1 MRISCACLAFVG
13 TGLTVHAAE
22 PPTLPPANGGDWLVT
37 PTTRTAGVFAGA
49 HPGEIA
55 LDNGLIRRTFRLD
68 AAGGVGA
75 CVSFEDLR
83 DGRQLLR
90 AVRPEAEVTLDG
102 KETPVGG
109 LVGQPIGNYF
119 LPEWT
124 AQGGPM
130 KPTPGAWRF
139 VSYDSGP
146 IEARFAYAPRKAW
159 VSRESPWPPKGV
171 HLQLKFSPPEGAAY
185 AGELVIHY
193 EMYDGLPVVCK
204 WFSLK
209 NTSGT
214 AFKVDSFASETLA
227 FVEAESSVDVN
238 PRPAL
243 PDVHIETD
251 FTTVAMMPEVAQR
264 ETVRWLPDPSYG
276 TQVGYDLKTPCL
288 MECRPPLGP
297 GKVVKPGEMFE
308 SFRTWILVQEGQDQT
323 RRTLALG
330 RMYRTLAP
338 WSQENPLIFHVR
350 SADPPAVRAAVDQAA
365 EVGFE
370 LLIMTFGSGFDI
382 ENTTPEYRKKI
393 KDLADYAHA
402 KGIALGG
409 YSLLASRS
417 IGPEDDVVNPAT
429 GKPGGFARFGNSP
442 CLGSPWADRY
452 FHALTTF
459 FEETGCDVLEH
470 DGSYPGDA
478 CASTKHPGHA
488 GLDDSRWTQWERITG
503 FYRWCRGRG
512 VYLNVP
518 DWYFMNGASKTG
530 MGYRE
535 TNWSLPREQQ
545 EIIERQ
551 NIADGTRFKTPS
563 MGWMFVPL
571 TEYQGGGAAATIE
584 PLKEHLDHY
593 ERRLQNLLGA
603 GVQACFRGPRLFDAP
618 ETRAMVAKWVGWYKA
633 RRAILESEMVLLRRA
648 DGRDWDGW
656 LHVNP
661 GLATCG
667 LAAVYNPLPEGVLR
681 EIRLPLRYTGLKGR
695 ASVRVGEGERRVLE
709 ADGEGAVVVRV
720 EIPARGMNWVE
731 VSAPE

>member
-1 MRISCACLAFVG
+1 MF
-13 TGLTVHAAE
+13 
-22 PPTLPPANGGDWLVT
+22 
-37 PTTRTAGVFAGA
+37 AGV

-55 LDNGLIRRTFRLD
+55 LDNGLIRRSFRLD

-90 AVRPEAEVTLDG
+90 AVRPEAEVTTDG
-102 KETPVGG
+102 KAIPVGG
-109 LVGQPIGNYF
+109 LVGQPVGNYL
-119 LPEWT
+119 LPQW
-124 AQGGPM
+124 ASAGGPM

-139 VSYDSGP
+139 TSFESGP
-146 IEARFAYAPRKAW
+146 VEARFDYAPRKAW
-159 VSRESPWPPKGV
+159 LSRESPWPPKGV
-171 HLQLKFSPPEGAAY
+171 HLQLMFSPPEGAGWGFD
-185 AGELVIHY
+185 GELTVHY

-204 WFSLK
+204 WISLK
-209 NTSGT
+209 NTGST
-214 AFKVDSFASETLA
+214 AFKVDTFASESLA

-243 PDVHIETD
+243 PDVHVETD

-264 ETVRWLPDPSYG
+264 ETVRWLPDPAYA
-276 TQVGYDLKTPCL
+276 TQVGYDLKTPCVL
-288 MECRPPLGP
+288 ECRPSTGP
-297 GKVVKPGEMFE
+297 ARVLKPGQTFE
-308 SFRTWILVQEGQDQT
+308 SFRTWILVHEGKDQT

-350 SADPPAVRAAVDQAA
+350 SAEPAAVRAAIDQAA

-370 LLIMTFGSGFDI
+370 LVIMTFGSGFDI
-382 ENTTPEYRKKI
+382 ENTSPEYRRQI
-393 KDLADYAHA
+393 KELAAYAHS
-402 KGIALGG
+402 KGVAMGG

-417 IGPEDDVVNPAT
+417 VGEADDVVNPKT
-429 GKPGGFARFGNSP
+429 GKPGGFAIFGNSP
-442 CLGSPWADRY
+442 CLGSEWADRY
-452 FHALTTF
+452 FHALATF
-459 FEETGCDVLEH
+459 YEETGCDVLEH
-470 DGSYPGDA
+470 DGSYPGDV

-488 GLDDSRWTQWERITG
+488 GLDDSRWNQWERITA

-518 DWYFMNGASKTG
+518 DWYFMNGANKTG

-551 NIADGTRFKTPS
+551 NIADGTRYKTPS

-584 PLKEHLDHY
+584 PLKDHLDHY
-593 ERRLQNLLGA
+593 RRRLQSLLGA
-603 GVQACFRGPRLFDAP
+603 GVQACFRGPRLFDSP
-618 ETRAMVAKWVGWYKA
+618 ETKAMVATWVSWYKS
-633 RRAILESEMVLLRRA
+633 RRSILDSELIVLRRA

-656 LHVNP
+656 VHVNP
-661 GLATCG
+661 TLDTPALA
-667 LAAVYNPLPEGVLR
+667 VIYNPTPHPIER
-681 EIRLPLRYTGLKGR
+681 TIRVPLRFAGIQSS
-695 ASVRVGEGERRVLE
+695 ARVLQD
-709 ADGEGAVVVRV
+709 AKPTQKVTLDSDRV
-720 EIPARGMNWVE
+720 ASCTVTIPAGGMAWLE
-731 VSAPE
+731 FQPAQ